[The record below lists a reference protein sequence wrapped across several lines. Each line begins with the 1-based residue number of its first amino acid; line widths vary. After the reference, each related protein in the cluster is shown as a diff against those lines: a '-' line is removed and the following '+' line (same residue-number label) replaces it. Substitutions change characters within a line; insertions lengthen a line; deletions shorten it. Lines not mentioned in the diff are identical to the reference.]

1 MPISILMPALS
12 PTMTEGKLTRW
23 LKKEGDTV
31 KSGQVMA
38 EIETDKATMEVE
50 AVDEGIIA
58 KILIP
63 GNTAGVKVNAAIAI
77 LLEEGETQKDLEA
90 YLSSL
95 TTVSPAP
102 ATPDKKPE
110 APVVTTPTAPQ
121 APAAQFTSGRIIA
134 SPLAKRI
141 ASQNNVDLTRV
152 SGTGPKGRVIKADV
166 ENALARGVGSGSKQV
181 RALHYGS
188 DGMPPY
194 KAQPVSGMRQVIA
207 ERLTLSKQTIPHFY
221 LTIDVEMDALLAL
234 REQINL
240 AQTQVKVSVND
251 MLVKA
256 LAMALRATPQ
266 ANAAWAGNEIRYY
279 ESADVSVAVS
289 IEGGLVTPVVR
300 QADEKSLLAV
310 SQEIKDLA
318 QAARTGK
325 LKPENWTG
333 GTATLSNLGMFGIKQ
348 FEAIINPPQAC
359 ILAVSASKR
368 EQIVR
373 AGDQVAFATVMNLT
387 LSCDHRVI
395 DGVLGAQLLGCLK
408 DILEK
413 KPASMLL

>member
-23 LKKEGDTV
+23 LKKEGDAI

-50 AVDEGIIA
+50 AVDEGTLA

-63 GNTAGVKVNAAIAI
+63 GGTAGVKINTPMAI
-77 LLEEGETQKDLEA
+77 LLEKGESAKDLEA
-90 YLSSL
+90 FLAQLES
-95 TTVSPAP
+95 TPAPTAAPTPAAPVAAPTPAAPTASPA
-102 ATPDKKPE
+102 KS
-110 APVVTTPTAPQ
+110 
-121 APAAQFTSGRIIA
+121 SGGRVMA

-141 ASQNNVDLTRV
+141 AEQSKMDLSRLT
-152 SGTGPKGRVIKADV
+152 GTGPKGRIIKCDV
-166 ENALARGVGSGSKQV
+166 ESALSKGVGASRPLRSL
-181 RALHYGS
+181 AYGA

-194 KAQPVSGMRQVIA
+194 QAEAVSGMRQVIA
-207 ERLTLSKQTIPHFY
+207 DRLTLSKQTIPHFY
-221 LTIDVEMDALLAL
+221 LTIEVEMDNVLAL

-240 AQTQVKVSVND
+240 AQSQVKVSVND
-251 MLVKA
+251 MLIKA
-256 LAMALRATPQ
+256 FAMALAATPK
-266 ANAAWAGNEIRYY
+266 ANAAWAGHEIRFY
-279 ESADVSVAVS
+279 ESADISVAVA

-300 QADEKSLLAV
+300 QADEKPLLAI
-310 SQEIKDLA
+310 SQEIKELA

-348 FEAIINPPQAC
+348 FEAIINPPQAS
-359 ILAVSASKR
+359 ILAASAPTR
-368 EQIVR
+368 QQVVR
-373 AGDQVAFATVMNLT
+373 AGDVLSFATLVNLT

-408 DILEK
+408 EILEK
-413 KPASMLL
+413 KPAALLL

>member
-23 LKKEGDTV
+23 LKKEGDAI

-50 AVDEGIIA
+50 AVDEGTLA

-63 GNTAGVKVNAAIAI
+63 GGTAGVKINTPMAI
-77 LLEEGETQKDLEA
+77 LLEKGESAKDLEA
-90 YLSSL
+90 FLAQLES
-95 TTVSPAP
+95 TPAPTAAPTPAAPVAAPTPAAPTASPA
-102 ATPDKKPE
+102 KS
-110 APVVTTPTAPQ
+110 
-121 APAAQFTSGRIIA
+121 SGGRVMA

-141 ASQNNVDLTRV
+141 AEQSKMDLSRLT
-152 SGTGPKGRVIKADV
+152 GTGPKGRIIKCDV
-166 ENALARGVGSGSKQV
+166 ESALSKGVGASRPLRSL
-181 RALHYGS
+181 AYGA

-194 KAQPVSGMRQVIA
+194 QAEAVSGMRQVIA
-207 ERLTLSKQTIPHFY
+207 DRLN
-221 LTIDVEMDALLAL
+221 VLAL

-240 AQTQVKVSVND
+240 AQSQVKVSVND
-251 MLVKA
+251 MLIKA
-256 LAMALRATPQ
+256 FAMALAATPK
-266 ANAAWAGNEIRYY
+266 ANAAWAGHEIRFY
-279 ESADVSVAVS
+279 ESADISVAVA

-300 QADEKSLLAV
+300 QADEKPLLAI
-310 SQEIKDLA
+310 SQEIKELA

-348 FEAIINPPQAC
+348 FEAIINPPQAS
-359 ILAVSASKR
+359 ILAASAPTR
-368 EQIVR
+368 QQVVR
-373 AGDQVAFATVMNLT
+373 AGDVLSFATLVNLT

-408 DILEK
+408 EILEK
-413 KPASMLL
+413 KPAALLL